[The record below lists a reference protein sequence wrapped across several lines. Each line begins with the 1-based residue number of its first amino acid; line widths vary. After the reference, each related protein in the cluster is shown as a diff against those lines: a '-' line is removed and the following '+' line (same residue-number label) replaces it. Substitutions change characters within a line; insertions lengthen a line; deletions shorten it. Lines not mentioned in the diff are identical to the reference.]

1 MQRILS
7 HYALSYYNLL
17 DSFFILQRYSI
28 FQHLQRFST
37 KVIHQIY
44 KTKTFRKPKSFHSS
58 TW

>member
-17 DSFFILQRYSI
+17 DSFFYFAKILNI
-28 FQHLQRFST
+28 PTST